1 MKNIFLFLLLAF
13 QLANAYSFDIENF
26 NFKNN
31 EDFNIN
37 REYLAELSSLSCG
50 KVEKKDINSIILLN
64 DIDLTKNTFSC
75 FEYVPGSQ
83 EPIVHIIQNAEY
95 SSNEFKNLQEFV
107 NNLESKDVKFYNQLG
122 SYVFPG
128 VDYEYRTNYISYIN
142 ISELIKKNNELNN
155 TTFTNQELDF
165 QIDSHTNS
173 HQTLSNILTGIF
185 TLNTDYL
192 KKDIISESGEIQVID
207 YALDNGSQFQQN
219 NSKDFLDKTVRWFL
233 KEKNEDKE
241 LDVYGLTDFLDK
253 KVWGYFIYFYVNSQE
268 AFMHIITS
276 LMLLGGVFVIGNTFY
291 KFGEKKFLGS
301 KVTLKDD
308 VSLVPFASKFIIVAS
323 LFLIPIGN
331 NQIVVPDKFLYS
343 KNNQS
348 EYLQNSSSTE
358 YYQQISAM
366 KAGLTFIA
374 NLGSTWANTVSDYSL
389 HGYLRFLESKQA
401 FITKKQ
407 IHQNE
412 HNIEQLFKDIYFL
425 KKNFDFFNNICK
437 PLFANHLITYERFN
451 NYNTTNKF
459 TKNITTDNEFIESSG
474 VNGVSFTLCQNL
486 ENSVAI
492 NSRKILADYASIRQ
506 SINISQA
513 VVDNVDNPNAQQIG
527 LQNFIDLMVFQ
538 QNNYGWIN
546 AITVPITY
554 NLFFENGKSIFNH
567 DIEMEKI
574 KDDESGLLKSWSKN
588 SPEKTEIFESA
599 DSSILST
606 ILGQIQSKFVW
617 FLLPGFDSVYNKIY
631 AFFSNVAGLDPTA
644 KQLEKEKDDSS
655 VMDVF
660 ETAGSFIS
668 GVALGPLGMLAAAF
682 GSVFSWITSFL
693 GGVALNSLQYGLLM
707 FATLLVSIF
716 LFTAMITTLML
727 IIVAT
732 AGIIKIVIHFIEV
745 IFTMVSSMILIFYGI
760 VTGKPEYIPQFLGK
774 ALIVFILTPLS
785 IVFAS
790 YIYIFVSTAASELY
804 LLLIGLSY
812 DTVIIANETVISNS
826 ANSFFNGLNA
836 TVSATSL
843 KAIGLV
849 VIHFISALFGVYMI
863 FKMKDML
870 LEKIGI
876 TSDDSSLSRLTESLQ
891 HKVTG
896 EQVRV

>member
-1 MKNIFLFLLLAF
+1 MKNIFLFLLLAL
-13 QLANAYSFDIENF
+13 QIANAYSFDITNF

-31 EDFNIN
+31 EDFRIN
-37 REYLAELSSLSCG
+37 KEYLQELSSLSCA
-50 KVEKKDINSIILLN
+50 KVQKKDISSIIILN

-83 EPIVHIIQNAEY
+83 EPIVHIVQNTEY
-95 SSNEFKNLQEFV
+95 SNDEFKKLQEFV
-107 NNLESKDVKFYNQLG
+107 KNLDSKNVKFYKQLG

-128 VDYEYRTNYISYIN
+128 QEYEYRTNYISYVN
-142 ISELIKKNNELNN
+142 ISELLKKNNELNSA
-155 TTFTNQELDF
+155 TFHNQELDF
-165 QIDSHTNS
+165 NIDSHTNS
-173 HQTLSNILTGIF
+173 EQTLSNILTGIF

-219 NSKDFLDKTVRWFL
+219 GSKDFLDKTVRWFL

-268 AFMHIITS
+268 AFFKIITS
-276 LMLLGGVFVIGNTFY
+276 LMLLGGAFVVGKTFY
-291 KFGEKKFLGS
+291 KFGERRFFGS
-301 KVTLKDD
+301 KND
-308 VSLVPFASKFIIVAS
+308 VSLAPFASKLIIVAS
-323 LFLIPIGN
+323 LFLVPIQN

-348 EYLQNSSSTE
+348 EYLQSSSST
-358 YYQQISAM
+358 YYQQVSAM
-366 KAGLTFIA
+366 KAGLTYIA
-374 NLGSTWANTVSDYSL
+374 NLGSRWANVVSDYSL
-389 HGYLRFLESKQA
+389 YGYLRFLESKQA

-412 HNIEQLFKDIYFL
+412 DNIEQLFRDVYYL
-425 KKNFDFFNNICK
+425 KKNFDFLNNVCK
-437 PLFANHLITYERFN
+437 PLYAYHLITHERFN
-451 NYNTTNKF
+451 NYNTANNI
-459 TKNITTDNEFIESSG
+459 TKKITTDNEFIELAG
-474 VNGVSFTLCQNL
+474 INGVDFGLCQNL
-486 ENSVAI
+486 EKNIVI

-513 VVDNVDNPNAQQIG
+513 VVDNVDNPSAQQIG

-546 AITVPITY
+546 SITVPITY
-554 NLFFENGKSIFNH
+554 NLFFENGKNIFNY

-574 KDDESGLLKSWSKN
+574 KDDESGLLKAWSKN
-588 SPEKTEIFESA
+588 SPEKTEIFENA

-606 ILGQIQSKFVW
+606 ILSQIQSKFVW
-617 FLLPGFDSVYNKIY
+617 FMLPGFDSVYNKIY

-660 ETAGSFIS
+660 ETAGSFLS
-668 GVALGPLGMLAAAF
+668 GVAIGPLGMLATAF
-682 GSVFSWITSFL
+682 GSIFSWITSFL

-745 IFTMVSSMILIFYGI
+745 IFTMLSAMILIFYGI

-804 LLLIGLSY
+804 LLLIGLSF
-812 DTVIIANETVISNS
+812 DTVIIANETIISNS

-849 VIHFISALFGVYMI
+849 VIHFISAVFGVYMI
-863 FKMKDML
+863 FKVKDML

-876 TSDDSSLSRLTESLQ
+876 TSDDSSLARLTESLQ

-896 EQVRV
+896 EQVKIK